1 MNSELSRKLIVAG
14 GMAVVVGIIAVTFS
28 LRSHHPTSVAQISQP
43 PAAVAQIPDAPA
55 PVAPTPDTTAPVAPT
70 PNATAAVAPTPDA
83 NAPVA
88 PTPNATAAVAPK
100 DNVGAKIGDTAS
112 SAAVEPKVARNRH
125 PAKAP
130 IGADADRTAMPE
142 ATVDLREKSTGEAL
156 AKSVDGVK
164 SVDELTIPST
174 ASRTATDAQEGA
186 TSNGPAGSDSRITTE
201 LKSQFAAD
209 SISKDVDIGVT
220 TTQGVVV
227 LTGTLVTQDAIDHVK
242 NVAEKVKDVKS
253 VDTSAMKITST

>member
-1 MNSELSRKLIVAG
+1 MNSELSRKIIVAS
-14 GMAVVVGIIAVTFS
+14 GMAVVVGIIAVTFA

-43 PAAVAQIPDAPA
+43 PAAVAQIPDAPV
-55 PVAPTPDTTAPVAPT
+55 PVAPTPDAP
-70 PNATAAVAPTPDA
+70 AAVAPIPDA
-83 NAPVA
+83 P
-88 PTPNATAAVAPK
+88 AAVAPK
-100 DNVGAKIGDTAS
+100 DNVSAKIGDTAS
-112 SAAVEPKVARNRH
+112 SAAVEPKVAGNRH
-125 PAKAP
+125 PAKAR
-130 IGADADRTAMPE
+130 INADTTDRTVAPE
-142 ATVDLREKSTGEAL
+142 STVDSRKKSADETL

-164 SVDELTIPST
+164 SVDELTMPSA
-174 ASRTATDAQEGA
+174 ASPTATDTQEGA
-186 TSNGPAGSDSRITTE
+186 TSNEPAGSDSRITTE

>member
-14 GMAVVVGIIAVTFS
+14 GMAVVVGIIAVTFA
-28 LRSHHPTSVAQISQP
+28 LRSQHPTSVAQIAQP
-43 PAAVAQIPDAPA
+43 PAAVAQIPDVPA
-55 PVAPTPDTTAPVAPT
+55 PVASTADAP
-70 PNATAAVAPTPDA
+70 AAVAPIAD
-83 NAPVA
+83 APV
-88 PTPNATAAVAPK
+88 AVAPK

-112 SAAVEPKVARNRH
+112 SAAVEPKVAGNRQ
-125 PAKAP
+125 PAKAR
-130 IGADADRTAMPE
+130 ISADPTDRTA
-142 ATVDLREKSTGEAL
+142 TIVDSRKKSAGGSL
-156 AKSVDGVK
+156 AKSGDRVK
-164 SVDELTIPST
+164 SFDELTMPSAASHT
-174 ASRTATDAQEGA
+174 ASDAQEAA
-186 TSNGPAGSDSRITTE
+186 TSNEPAGSDSRITTE

>member
-1 MNSELSRKLIVAG
+1 MNSELSRKIIVAS
-14 GMAVVVGIIAVTFS
+14 GMAVVVGIIAVTVA
-28 LRSHHPTSVAQISQP
+28 LRSQHPTSVAQISQP
-43 PAAVAQIPDAPA
+43 PAAVAPIPDAPA
-55 PVAPTPDTTAPVAPT
+55 PVAPTPDAP
-70 PNATAAVAPTPDA
+70 AAVAPIPDA
-83 NAPVA
+83 PV
-88 PTPNATAAVAPK
+88 AVAPK

-112 SAAVEPKVARNRH
+112 SAAVEPKVAANRH

-130 IGADADRTAMPE
+130 ISADPTERTVAPE
-142 ATVDLREKSTGEAL
+142 TIVDSRKKSAGETR
-156 AKSVDGVK
+156 AKGVDGVK
-164 SVDELTIPST
+164 SFDELTMPS
-174 ASRTATDAQEGA
+174 AANRTVTDAEEGA
-186 TSNGPAGSDSRITTE
+186 TSNEPAGSDSRITTE

>member
-55 PVAPTPDTTAPVAPT
+55 PVAPTPD
-70 PNATAAVAPTPDA
+70 A

-130 IGADADRTAMPE
+130 IGAAADRTA
-142 ATVDLREKSTGEAL
+142 
-156 AKSVDGVK
+156 
-164 SVDELTIPST
+164 
-174 ASRTATDAQEGA
+174 
-186 TSNGPAGSDSRITTE
+186 
-201 LKSQFAAD
+201 
-209 SISKDVDIGVT
+209 
-220 TTQGVVV
+220 
-227 LTGTLVTQDAIDHVK
+227 
-242 NVAEKVKDVKS
+242 
-253 VDTSAMKITST
+253 

>member
-1 MNSELSRKLIVAG
+1 MNSELSRKIIVASG
-14 GMAVVVGIIAVTFS
+14 LAVVVGIIAVTFA
-28 LRSHHPTSVAQISQP
+28 LRSHHPAPVAQISQP

-55 PVAPTPDTTAPVAPT
+55 PVAPTPDAP
-70 PNATAAVAPTPDA
+70 AAVAQIPDA
-83 NAPVA
+83 PV
-88 PTPNATAAVAPK
+88 AVAPK

-112 SAAVEPKVARNRH
+112 SAAVEPKVAGNRH
-125 PAKAP
+125 R
-130 IGADADRTAMPE
+130 ADARISADTTDRTVAPE
-142 ATVDLREKSTGEAL
+142 STVDSRKKSAGETL

-164 SVDELTIPST
+164 SVDELAMPS
-174 ASRTATDAQEGA
+174 APSRTATDAQESA
-186 TSNGPAGSDSRITTE
+186 TGNEPAGSDSQITTE